1 MELLKP
7 LNEVNRFVY
16 GEDTDIIG
24 DDMPTLISQGIDK
37 SGSQTGL
44 LITTSTNVYKIWY
57 YDLSESNWV
66 DYGQTTSQQESLK
79 LPWLENYDKIFFE
92 AINPTESQTLRVVG
106 LSGNIV
112 IDGNPSDG
120 IDNEDTLFGS
130 LGISGSSIISTAG
143 PAGPTGPQGPPISST
158 FLEDDNGNL
167 IPTSDIQYDLGN
179 VNFRIKDIFTQNI
192 STGDINLNNEGRQ
205 NEVDGTSGH
214 WSIQEGANDLFLIN
228 RNTGEKFKFNISK
241 IN

>member
-24 DDMPTLISQGIDK
+24 DDTPTLISQGIDK

-44 LITTSTNVYKIWY
+44 LLTTSTKIYKIWY
-57 YDLSESNWV
+57 YDLSESNWI

-92 AINPTESQTLRVVG
+92 AINPIESQTLRVVG

-130 LGISGSSIISTAG
+130 LDLSGSSIISTAG
-143 PAGPTGPQGPPISST
+143 PTGPTGPQGPPISST

-167 IPTSDIQYDLGN
+167 IPTADIQYDLGN
-179 VNFRIKDIFTQNI
+179 VNFRIQDIFTQNI

-214 WSIQEGANDLFLIN
+214 WSIQEGINDLFLIN
-228 RNTGEKFKFNISK
+228 RNSGEKFKFNITK
-241 IN
+241 ID